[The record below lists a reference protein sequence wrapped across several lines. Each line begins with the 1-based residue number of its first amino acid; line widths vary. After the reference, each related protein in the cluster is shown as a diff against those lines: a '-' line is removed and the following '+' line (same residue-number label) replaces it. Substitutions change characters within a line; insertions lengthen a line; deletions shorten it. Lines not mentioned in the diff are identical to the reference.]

1 MGPYFRKAA
10 DGLPAIDLDPDD
22 ASVLRT
28 LIIQFLELIGTGD
41 QPRPVV
47 DDPLARALGLGIPIR
62 KPEDPV
68 LLRLFPDGYG
78 DDPAAAEE
86 FRRFTEPELRESKRD
101 NAMTVLADLSAP
113 GRRIVLDPERARAW
127 LGALNDLRLAL
138 GTRLEVDEDVED
150 RLAHLS
156 AKDPR
161 RPLLLAYLWL
171 GYLVETLL
179 GSME

>member
-28 LIIQFLELIGTGD
+28 LIIQFLELIGTGE

-47 DDPLARALGLGIPIR
+47 DDPLARALGLGVSVR

-68 LLRLFPDGYG
+68 LLRLFPDAYTG
-78 DDPAAAEE
+78 DDPAAEE
-86 FRRFTEPELRESKRD
+86 FRRFTEPELREGKRD
-101 NAMTVLADLSAP
+101 NAMTVLADLAAP
-113 GRRIVLDPERARAW
+113 GRRIVLDLERARAW

-150 RLAHLS
+150 QLARMS
-156 AKDPR
+156 IKDPS

-171 GYLVETLL
+171 GYLEETLL
-179 GSME
+179 ASMG